1 LDLKKGGGIL
11 ALNRIIAVGKLKE
24 QYWVAAQAEYLKRL
38 RPYMKL
44 ELKEVADLP
53 CPDGAGA
60 AQEEQVRQ
68 GEAALIEN
76 LILPKSFLAVLDIQG
91 KVMSSPELAQFLT
104 EQEMSGR
111 ELTFVIGGSLGL
123 AEELRKKADFGWSFS
138 QLTFPHQLFRI
149 MLLEQL
155 YRAGKIRR
163 GEPYHK

>member
-38 RPYMKL
+38 RLYMRL

-91 KVMSSPELAQFLT
+91 KEMSSPELAEFLAD
-104 EQEMSGR
+104 QEMSGR
-111 ELTFVIGGSLGL
+111 ELTLVIGGSLGL
-123 AEELRKKADFGWSFS
+123 AEDLRRKADFRWSFS
-138 QLTFPHQLFRI
+138 KLTFPHQLFRI

-155 YRAGKIRR
+155 YRGCKIRR

>member
-1 LDLKKGGGIL
+1 M

-24 QYWVAAQAEYLKRL
+24 QYWVAAQTEYLKRL

-53 CPDGAGA
+53 CPEGAGA

-68 GEAALIEN
+68 GEATLIEN

-91 KVMSSPELAQFLT
+91 KAMSSLELAQFLT

-123 AEELRKKADFGWSFS
+123 AEDLRRKADFRWSFS
-138 QLTFPHQLFRI
+138 KLTFPHQLFRI

-155 YRAGKIRR
+155 YRGCKIRR

>member
-1 LDLKKGGGIL
+1 M
-11 ALNRIIAVGKLKE
+11 ALNRIVAVGKLKE
-24 QYWVAAQAEYLKRL
+24 KYWQAAQAEYLKRL

-53 CPDGAGA
+53 CPEGAGA

-68 GEAALIEN
+68 GEAAVIAK
-76 LILPKSFLAVLDIQG
+76 LILPKSFLIVLDIQG
-91 KVMSSPELAQFLT
+91 KEMASPELATFLE
-104 EQEMSGR
+104 EQQQTGR
-111 ELTFVIGGSLGL
+111 ELTLVIGGSLGL
-123 AEELRKKADFGWSFS
+123 AEDLKRKADLRWSFS
-138 QLTFPHQLFRI
+138 KLTFPHQLFRI

>member
-1 LDLKKGGGIL
+1 M
-11 ALNRIIAVGKLKE
+11 ALNRIVAVGKLKE
-24 QYWVAAQAEYLKRL
+24 KYWQAAQAEYLKRL

-53 CPDGAGA
+53 CPEGAGA

-68 GEAALIEN
+68 GEAAVIAN
-76 LILPKSFLAVLDIQG
+76 LILPKSFLIVLDIQG
-91 KVMSSPELAQFLT
+91 KEMASPELATFLE
-104 EQEMSGR
+104 EQQQTGR
-111 ELTFVIGGSLGL
+111 ELTLVIGGSLGL
-123 AEELRKKADFGWSFS
+123 AEDLKRKADLRWSFS
-138 QLTFPHQLFRI
+138 KLTFPHQLFRI